1 MSEEPLVYDSGA
13 KRSEKLPMYRLI
25 PASFLKHVAKTFAEG
40 NAKYEGGNL
49 VSCNWRR
56 GNLAFQLDCLDHLTA
71 HVANAN
77 QFIVDTGMFPGV
89 DFDKDVL
96 LEELAHAAVNIAFLI
111 EFIEHYQM
119 LDAIRREG
127 KEVRDAAL
135 QNKSTGD

>member
-25 PASFLKHVAKTFAEG
+25 PASFLRHVAKTFAEG

-77 QFIVDTGMFPGV
+77 QLFVDEGRGIGSQNSQEQI
-89 DFDKDVL
+89 
-96 LEELAHAAVNIAFLI
+96 LEELAHAAVNIAFII
-111 EFIEHYQM
+111 EFIEEFGM
-119 LDAIRREG
+119 LSG
-127 KEVRDAAL
+127 VRSEAL
-135 QNKSTGD
+135 QSKSTGG

>member
-1 MSEEPLVYDSGA
+1 MSEEPLEYDNGA

-77 QFIVDTGMFPGV
+77 QLIVDEGRGIGSQNSQEQI
-89 DFDKDVL
+89 
-96 LEELAHAAVNIAFLI
+96 LEELAHAAVNIAFII
-111 EFIEHYQM
+111 EFIEEFGM
-119 LDAIRREG
+119 LSG
-127 KEVRDAAL
+127 VRSEAL
-135 QNKSTGD
+135 QDKSTGG

>member
-49 VSCNWRR
+49 VSCNWRK
-56 GNLAFQLDCLDHLTA
+56 GDLAFQLDCLDHLTA
-71 HVANAN
+71 HVARAN
-77 QFIVDTGMFPGV
+77 QLFVDEGRGIGSQNSQEQI
-89 DFDKDVL
+89 

-111 EFIEHYQM
+111 EFIEEFCM
-119 LDAIRREG
+119 LSGVRRE
-127 KEVRDAAL
+127 
-135 QNKSTGD
+135 STKIAVSD

>member
-1 MSEEPLVYDSGA
+1 MSEEPLVYESGA

-71 HVANAN
+71 HVANVN
-77 QFIVDTGMFPGV
+77 QFIVDVGV
-89 DFDKDVL
+89 HPVVSFNENAL

-111 EFIEHYQM
+111 EFVEQFGM
-119 LDAIRREG
+119 VNAIQAEG
-127 KEVRDAAL
+127 VKAHDAAL
-135 QNKSTGD
+135 QDKSTGG